1 MIKNLLDLKKKIKKQ
16 GPFFVGAGIV
26 GVFSIFLSLWLLG
39 FLVAR
44 LGEVFAPET
53 PTQAEVEFNIKG
65 YEELNLG
72 Q

>member
-16 GPFFVGAGIV
+16 GPFFVGAAVAGI
-26 GVFSIFLSLWLLG
+26 FSILLVFWLLG

-44 LGEVFAPET
+44 LGEVFSPEAAT
-53 PTQAEVEFNIKG
+53 NPSVEFDIKG

-72 Q
+72 R

>member
-16 GPFFVGAGIV
+16 GPFFVGAGVV
-26 GVFSIFLSLWLLG
+26 GIFSIFLSLWLLG

-44 LGEVFAPET
+44 LGEVFAPEA
-53 PTQAEVEFNIKG
+53 PAQAEIEFNIQG

-72 Q
+72 R